1 MNSEQ
6 NIIDNNVLQE
16 VEDNSGLAEMQQ
28 AIDEIEKL
36 KNEQQEIT
44 DSEEPPEVEVDKESE
59 ESLEQEEGDD
69 KLKEKAPKK
78 EDKLRRLR
86 GEKYKILAEKEAIS
100 QENEHLKSLLN
111 QSLTSGTYHYGKSAY
126 ADLERAKEYKKRAI
140 EEGDIDA
147 LIEADIT
154 LTKALNTVN
163 DLEKWASNE
172 EYRVNNDRSSSP
184 QNLQINQEIQHEIA
198 SDWLD
203 NHSYLQPNSRN
214 YDPKLANQ
222 VAGFVNQL
230 DTNLAQN
237 NQTDAYFSEDYFNTI
252 EKYIASVQNGSP
264 KNTRN
269 LESASHVGGVRNS
282 YASNGNS
289 KSSSSPTQM
298 ILTADEKRMAYNA
311 GVSEKDWLK
320 WKLEDLKTG
329 KRA

>member
-6 NIIDNNVLQE
+6 NIIDTNVPQE

-36 KNEQQEIT
+36 KNEQQEIIT
-44 DSEEPPEVEVDKESE
+44 SEETPEVEVNKELE
-59 ESLEQEEGDD
+59 EAVEQEVTDD
-69 KLKEKAPKK
+69 KLEEKASKK
-78 EDKLRRLR
+78 EDKLRKLR
-86 GEKYKILAEKEAIS
+86 GEKFKILAEKDALS
-100 QENEHLKSLLN
+100 QENERLKSLLD

-126 ADLERAKEYKKRAI
+126 ADLDRAKEHKKRAI

-172 EYRVNNDRSSSP
+172 EYRVNNDKQNSSQS
-184 QNLQINQEIQHEIA
+184 LQINQEIQHEIA

-203 NHSYLQPNSRN
+203 NHNYLQPNSKN
-214 YDPKLANQ
+214 YNPELANK

-237 NQTDAYFSEDYFNTI
+237 NQTDVYFSEDYFNRI
-252 EKYIASVQNGSP
+252 EKYIASVRNEAP

-282 YASNGNS
+282 YASNGTG
-289 KSSSSPTQM
+289 KSSSPTQI

-311 GVSEKDWLK
+311 GISEKEWLK
-320 WKLEDLKTG
+320 EKLEDLKTG
-329 KRA
+329 KKL

>member
-6 NIIDNNVLQE
+6 NIIDANVLQE

-36 KNEQQEIT
+36 KNEQEEIT
-44 DSEEPPEVEVDKESE
+44 NSEETPEVEADQESEEPV
-59 ESLEQEEGDD
+59 EQEAVDD

-78 EDKLRRLR
+78 DDKVRRLR
-86 GEKYKILAEKEAIS
+86 GEKYKILAEKDALS
-100 QENEHLKSLLN
+100 QENEHLKSLLD

-126 ADLERAKEYKKRAI
+126 ADLDRAKEYKKRAI

-172 EYRVNNDRSSSP
+172 EYRVNNDKQSSS

-203 NHSYLQPNSRN
+203 SHNYLQPNSKN
-214 YDPKLANQ
+214 YNPELANK
-222 VAGFVNQL
+222 VVGFVNQL
-230 DTNLAQN
+230 DTNLARN
-237 NQTDAYFSEDYFNTI
+237 NQTDAYFSEDYFNAI
-252 EKYIASVQNGSP
+252 ERYIASIRNEPP

-282 YASNGNS
+282 YASNGNG
-289 KSSSSPTQM
+289 KSSSPTQM

-320 WKLEDLKTG
+320 WKLEDLTTG
-329 KRA
+329 KKL